1 MAKRRLNLRD
11 IKYSGKNCTVTLNFS
26 KYNSRFAKAQESLD
40 IAVMDSMLPFMPHNT
55 GDFQRRTRAESTA
68 MAGTGQVVAAA
79 APFGRYLYHG
89 KVMVDSKTGR
99 GPAFIPNVGY
109 RFREGATLV
118 ATDRPLTYS
127 NPNAKPEWFEVAKRK
142 DLPVWIETV
151 EQEIKGD

>member
-1 MAKRRLNLRD
+1 
-11 IKYSGKNCTVTLNFS
+11 
-26 KYNSRFAKAQESLD
+26 
-40 IAVMDSMLPFMPHNT
+40 
-55 GDFQRRTRAESTA
+55 

-109 RFREGATLV
+109 RFREDATLV